1 MPIDPNKAMDLLKRL
16 QLNQEYQLKSGTP
29 EQFDA
34 VDSQIERVGRVLE
47 GGNKAQEIGMPAQP
61 QEAGGPPVS
70 MDDVLRADE
79 DSHLDEQA
87 KRLQRGPSDVPIPGT
102 PAYMPLG
109 KVADDGMDAVL
120 DEASRPKEYPW
131 TTPSA
136 MAPWMKEKTPGLVP
150 AIPWERKATMPKQ
163 ERQVDVQ
170 AEAIPTDPLTPEGDP
185 ESKAIQ
191 MQLDQLGIEPRLA
204 QRVYQGRKF
213 NNPEDVEAYLAIE
226 DEEDMRR
233 LFGSSKDGSHKR
245 PSLFSFENLILA
257 LFAGVPAVM
266 QKYVQEKGRYSE
278 MAQQV
283 YNRNKSRL
291 HGTLVKDA
299 EMGQAATLK
308 RESLKNALDSRKMM
322 LAGKQQRKNDPLLME
337 LAAADK
343 ADYQIVVN
351 ATKDRGDRQK
361 MSFDKTAL
369 AKLNA
374 DLEAAQARIAKRSEF
389 RKLRNEELDREGK

>member
-29 EQFDA
+29 EQFDL
-34 VDSQIERVGRVLE
+34 VDAQIERVGRVLE
-47 GGNKAQEIGMPAQP
+47 GGNKAQNIGMPAQP
-61 QEAGGPPVS
+61 QEAGGPP
-70 MDDVLRADE
+70 MPPDG
-79 DSHLDEQA
+79 LDAQA
-87 KRLQRGPSDVPIPGT
+87 ARLQRKPGDLPVPGMKSFAPPGSPSLYDES
-102 PAYMPLG
+102 M
-109 KVADDGMDAVL
+109 DGMDAIVR
-120 DEASRPKEYPW
+120 ASEQTPMEDLPGGARTSTAVKVPW
-131 TTPSA
+131 GNYYIEP
-136 MAPWMKEKTPGLVP
+136 EVD
-150 AIPWERKATMPKQ
+150 MPK
-163 ERQVDVQ
+163 
-170 AEAIPTDPLTPEGDP
+170 AAPTVESMPVDPLSPEGDP
-185 ESKAIQ
+185 ESKALQ

-213 NNPEDVEAYLAIE
+213 NNPEDVEAYLAME
-226 DEEDMRR
+226 NDEDMRSI
-233 LFGSSKDGSHKR
+233 FGKSKDGSHKR
-245 PSLFSFENLILA
+245 PSLFSWENLILA

-266 QKYVQEKGRYSE
+266 QKYMTEKGRYSE

-308 RESLKNALDSRKMM
+308 REGLKAALDGRKMT

-374 DLEAAQARIAKRSEF
+374 DLASAQERIAKRSEF